1 MPRIYPAHNRA
12 VALFLLIFACTDAQ
26 KVVEPAAINPDWTK
40 SYTPFRIAGNLYY
53 VGTYDLACYLLV
65 TPQGNILINT
75 GVASSG
81 AVIKNSIQTLGFKL
95 SDTKILLTTQ
105 AHYDHVGAMAEIRGQ
120 TGARFMVNEKDADV
134 MRDGGRSDYVF
145 GGETSSFQPVTVDKV
160 LKDYEVLA
168 IGDVKLTVLHHPG
181 HTKGSTSYLITL
193 RDEQR
198 EYRVLIANMPSIVV
212 NKRFSEVS
220 AYPDIASDYANTFT
234 AMKKITFD
242 LWLSSHASQFGLH
255 EKRKSGDGYNP
266 DAFNDRT
273 GYDKALSDLEKSYK
287 DKLKEK

>member
-1 MPRIYPAHNRA
+1 
-12 VALFLLIFACTDAQ
+12 
-26 KVVEPAAINPDWTK
+26 
-40 SYTPFRIAGNLYY
+40 
-53 VGTYDLACYLLV
+53 
-65 TPQGNILINT
+65 
-75 GVASSG
+75 
-81 AVIKNSIQTLGFKL
+81 
-95 SDTKILLTTQ
+95 
-105 AHYDHVGAMAEIRGQ
+105 
-120 TGARFMVNEKDADV
+120 
-134 MRDGGRSDYVF
+134 
-145 GGETSSFQPVTVDKV
+145 